1 MNQGTHP
8 EELPAEVL
16 DDVASVVGAEVT
28 LLSRLPGGVNG
39 GAMRV
44 QLAGRANAVLKAVPR
59 AHPNH
64 LDETLRAQRVVEHM
78 RRRGYPTPAWLGVGA
93 TATHVWHLMDF
104 VDAAP
109 APELTPSLVEQLME
123 IIELQAG
130 QASEPYDHWSYAWR
144 VATGQESAVAGL
156 DFNET
161 PEQSLLRQSVAGLSG
176 YSSVVS
182 ALVERLRLVCA
193 DVPPPREAPDMVH
206 ADLST
211 PSNVLVRDGA
221 VVAVVDIGNAGSGTR
236 ATRSHHPRVVH
247 LPGSAAGRCPKAAVD
262 ENPRPGRL
270 GGGGGARSDTDPPHA
285 RDPHPSRA
293 PRCRS
298 RGGQARPSRPRRAE
312 RASLTVAG
320 GDGVRN
326 GDLRLLSAGITR
338 NIHLEAENG
347 ALREFVEQLQSQ
359 VGELQERI
367 VEVERKIRRSCRSTP
382 WASARRWCRQAAS
395 PHRRAGPAPRF
406 EAARF
411 RRASRPSADTPAARH
426 ATARSS
432 PCSRAA
438 MFASTRSDA
447 AHARS
452 STATRRTRRA
462 ISRTP

>member
-28 LLSRLPGGVNG
+28 LLSRLLGGVNA

-44 QLAGRANAVLKAVPR
+44 QVAGTANAVLKAEPR

-78 RRRGYPTPAWLGVGA
+78 RRRGYPTPAWLGVGT

-156 DFNET
+156 SE
-161 PEQSLLRQSVAGLSG
+161 

-193 DVPPPREAPDMVH
+193 DVPPPRGAPDMVH
-206 ADLST
+206 ADLN

-236 ATRSHHPRVVH
+236 ATD
-247 LPGSAAGRCPKAAVD
+247 LTT
-262 ENPRPGRL
+262 L
-270 GGGGGARSDTDPPHA
+270 QWYTFQDP
-285 RDPHPSRA
+285 
-293 PRCRS
+293 
-298 RGGQARPSRPRRAE
+298 
-312 RASLTVAG
+312 L
-320 GDGVRN
+320 DGVRR
-326 GDLRLLSAGITR
+326 RLWTR
-338 NIHLEAENG
+338 ILALVGWEGAAVLAATQILLMLEVPIRHGRHDVVPGVVKRGHRALDELN
-347 ALREFVEQLQSQ
+347 ALR
-359 VGELQERI
+359 
-367 VEVERKIRRSCRSTP
+367 
-382 WASARRWCRQAAS
+382 
-395 PHRRAGPAPRF
+395 
-406 EAARF
+406 
-411 RRASRPSADTPAARH
+411 
-426 ATARSS
+426 
-432 PCSRAA
+432 
-438 MFASTRSDA
+438 
-447 AHARS
+447 
-452 STATRRTRRA
+452 
-462 ISRTP
+462 

>member
-39 GAMRV
+39 GTMRV

-109 APELTPSLVEQLME
+109 VPELTPSIVEQLME

-156 DFNET
+156 
-161 PEQSLLRQSVAGLSG
+161 SG

-206 ADLST
+206 ADLN

-236 ATRSHHPRVVH
+236 ATDLTTLQWH
-247 LPGSAAGRCPKAAVD
+247 
-262 ENPRPGRL
+262 
-270 GGGGGARSDTDPPHA
+270 TFQDP
-285 RDPHPSRA
+285 
-293 PRCRS
+293 
-298 RGGQARPSRPRRAE
+298 
-312 RASLTVAG
+312 L
-320 GDGVRN
+320 DGVRR
-326 GDLRLLSAGITR
+326 RLWTRILVVVGWEGAAVLAATQILLQLEWPIRLGRHDVVAGVVKR
-338 NIHLEAENG
+338 GHRALDELN
-347 ALREFVEQLQSQ
+347 ALR
-359 VGELQERI
+359 
-367 VEVERKIRRSCRSTP
+367 
-382 WASARRWCRQAAS
+382 
-395 PHRRAGPAPRF
+395 
-406 EAARF
+406 
-411 RRASRPSADTPAARH
+411 
-426 ATARSS
+426 
-432 PCSRAA
+432 
-438 MFASTRSDA
+438 
-447 AHARS
+447 
-452 STATRRTRRA
+452 
-462 ISRTP
+462 

>member
-156 DFNET
+156 
-161 PEQSLLRQSVAGLSG
+161 SG

-206 ADLST
+206 TDLH

-236 ATRSHHPRVVH
+236 ATD
-247 LPGSAAGRCPKAAVD
+247 LTT
-262 ENPRPGRL
+262 L
-270 GGGGGARSDTDPPHA
+270 QWYTFQDP
-285 RDPHPSRA
+285 
-293 PRCRS
+293 
-298 RGGQARPSRPRRAE
+298 
-312 RASLTVAG
+312 L
-320 GDGVRN
+320 DGVRR
-326 GDLRLLSAGITR
+326 RLWTR
-338 NIHLEAENG
+338 ILALVGWEGAAVLAATQILHMLEIPIRHGRHDVVPGVVKRGHRALDELN
-347 ALREFVEQLQSQ
+347 ALR
-359 VGELQERI
+359 
-367 VEVERKIRRSCRSTP
+367 
-382 WASARRWCRQAAS
+382 
-395 PHRRAGPAPRF
+395 
-406 EAARF
+406 
-411 RRASRPSADTPAARH
+411 
-426 ATARSS
+426 
-432 PCSRAA
+432 
-438 MFASTRSDA
+438 
-447 AHARS
+447 
-452 STATRRTRRA
+452 
-462 ISRTP
+462 

>member
-8 EELPAEVL
+8 DELPAEVL

-28 LLSRLPGGVNG
+28 LLSRLPGGVNA

-44 QLAGRANAVLKAVPR
+44 QLAGRADAVLKAEPR

-144 VATGQESAVAGL
+144 VATGQESAVA
-156 DFNET
+156 NET
-161 PEQSLLRQSVAGLSG
+161 PEQSLLRQSVARLSG

-236 ATRSHHPRVVH
+236 AEDLTTLVWYSFQDPQLDDVRGRLWTRILDLV
-247 LPGSAAGRCPKAAVD
+247 GWEGAAVLAATHILHMLEYPIREGRHDVVPGVVKRGHRALD
-262 ENPRPGRL
+262 ELN
-270 GGGGGARSDTDPPHA
+270 
-285 RDPHPSRA
+285 
-293 PRCRS
+293 
-298 RGGQARPSRPRRAE
+298 
-312 RASLTVAG
+312 
-320 GDGVRN
+320 
-326 GDLRLLSAGITR
+326 
-338 NIHLEAENG
+338 
-347 ALREFVEQLQSQ
+347 ALR
-359 VGELQERI
+359 
-367 VEVERKIRRSCRSTP
+367 
-382 WASARRWCRQAAS
+382 
-395 PHRRAGPAPRF
+395 
-406 EAARF
+406 
-411 RRASRPSADTPAARH
+411 
-426 ATARSS
+426 
-432 PCSRAA
+432 
-438 MFASTRSDA
+438 
-447 AHARS
+447 
-452 STATRRTRRA
+452 
-462 ISRTP
+462 

>member
-1 MNQGTHP
+1 MCEDSMNQGTHP

-44 QLAGRANAVLKAVPR
+44 QLAGGANAVLKAMPR

-109 APELTPSLVEQLME
+109 VPELTPSLVEQLME

-161 PEQSLLRQSVAGLSG
+161 PEQSLLRQSVARLSG

-206 ADLST
+206 ADLN
-211 PSNVLVRDGA
+211 PSNVLVRDGT

-236 ATRSHHPRVVH
+236 ATDLTTLQWH
-247 LPGSAAGRCPKAAVD
+247 
-262 ENPRPGRL
+262 
-270 GGGGGARSDTDPPHA
+270 TF
-285 RDPHPSRA
+285 RDP
-293 PRCRS
+293 
-298 RGGQARPSRPRRAE
+298 
-312 RASLTVAG
+312 L
-320 GDGVRN
+320 DGVRRR
-326 GDLRLLSAGITR
+326 LRTR
-338 NIHLEAENG
+338 ILVLVGWEGAAVLAATQILHMLEVPIREGRHDVVPEVIKRGHRALDELN
-347 ALREFVEQLQSQ
+347 ALR
-359 VGELQERI
+359 
-367 VEVERKIRRSCRSTP
+367 
-382 WASARRWCRQAAS
+382 
-395 PHRRAGPAPRF
+395 
-406 EAARF
+406 
-411 RRASRPSADTPAARH
+411 
-426 ATARSS
+426 
-432 PCSRAA
+432 
-438 MFASTRSDA
+438 
-447 AHARS
+447 
-452 STATRRTRRA
+452 
-462 ISRTP
+462 

>member
-1 MNQGTHP
+1 MCEDSMSQGTHP

-59 AHPNH
+59 AHSNH
-64 LDETLRAQRVVEHM
+64 LDETLRAQRVVAHM
-78 RRRGYPTPAWLGVGA
+78 RRRGYPTPAWIGVGA

-156 DFNET
+156 DFKET
-161 PEQSLLRQSVAGLSG
+161 PEQSRLRQSVAKLSG

-206 ADLST
+206 TDLN

-236 ATRSHHPRVVH
+236 ATDLTTLVWY
-247 LPGSAAGRCPKAAVD
+247 
-262 ENPRPGRL
+262 
-270 GGGGGARSDTDPPHA
+270 TFQDP
-285 RDPHPSRA
+285 
-293 PRCRS
+293 
-298 RGGQARPSRPRRAE
+298 
-312 RASLTVAG
+312 LL
-320 GDGVRN
+320 DGVRRRLWTRIL
-326 GDLRLLSAGITR
+326 DLVGWEGAAVLAAAQIL
-338 NIHLEAENG
+338 HMLEIPIRHGRHDVAPGVVKRGHRALDELN
-347 ALREFVEQLQSQ
+347 ALR
-359 VGELQERI
+359 
-367 VEVERKIRRSCRSTP
+367 
-382 WASARRWCRQAAS
+382 
-395 PHRRAGPAPRF
+395 
-406 EAARF
+406 
-411 RRASRPSADTPAARH
+411 
-426 ATARSS
+426 
-432 PCSRAA
+432 
-438 MFASTRSDA
+438 
-447 AHARS
+447 
-452 STATRRTRRA
+452 
-462 ISRTP
+462 